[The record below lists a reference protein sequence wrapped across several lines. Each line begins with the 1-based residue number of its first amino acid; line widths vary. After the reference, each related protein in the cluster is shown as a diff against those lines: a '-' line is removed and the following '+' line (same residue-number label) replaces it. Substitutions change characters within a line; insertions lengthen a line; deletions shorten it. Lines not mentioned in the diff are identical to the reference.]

1 MRAKLVLAMMGAT
14 LAAHPAAAAIPD
26 DAVIARWIQL
36 GPNALDAAKPEPTIL
51 ARALTREASC
61 PTLAI
66 DGAPATMAPRFTPS
80 TPTNA
85 FPMPVGEF
93 PVTACEATIPPG
105 RTIATVGGVDL
116 KLPVADPKRILVIAD
131 TGCRMKGAAQQ
142 DCQDP
147 VAFPLAFLA
156 NFEALFR
163 PDLIIHIGDYF
174 YRDSGCP
181 NVSLPTPCPNTKT
194 QWGDNWAS
202 WSEDFFIPAKPL
214 LAEAPWIMTRGNH
227 EGCGRGANGWYHLLD
242 PRPFSE
248 PAANCTSGSPEWDFS
263 PTYVVPT
270 KHANF
275 LVHDSSFANDFK
287 ADDETARRYEA
298 DLRHVLD
305 TLGEQATPSV
315 FLTHKPA
322 YGMVKSAPD
331 SAGNATE
338 QLLFNGLF
346 GGTVPKR
353 IGLFLSGHI
362 HMAQYVNFTDTERFA
377 PQLIVGVGGSALDE
391 PILPTSP
398 RYELPP
404 GSRFDFVAAPADMP
418 SARVNAGHAQAEFGF
433 AMLDATPTGFLA
445 QVYTISGQLSGRC
458 VVTLSPRK
466 LDCAF

>member
-1 MRAKLVLAMMGAT
+1 MRTKLVLALFGAVF
-14 LAAHPAAAAIPD
+14 AAHSAEAAGPD
-26 DAVIARWIQL
+26 DAVIARWIQF
-36 GPNALDAAKPEPTIL
+36 GPNATDPARPEPTIL

-66 DGAPATMAPRFTPS
+66 DGAPATMARRFTPDAPS
-80 TPTNA
+80 ND
-85 FPMPVGEF
+85 FPMPIGTF
-93 PVTACEATIPPG
+93 PVTACEAGIAAGHAVATI
-105 RTIATVGGVDL
+105 GGVDL
-116 KLPVADPKRILVIAD
+116 KLPAAEPKRILVTAD

-156 NFEALFR
+156 QFETLFH
-163 PDLIIHIGDYF
+163 PDLVVHIGDYF
-174 YRDSGCP
+174 YRDTGCP
-181 NVSLPTPCPNTKT
+181 TVSLPTPCPNTKT

-227 EGCGRGANGWYHLLD
+227 ESCGRGAQGWFHLLD
-242 PRPFSE
+242 PRPYSG
-248 PAANCTSGSPEWDFS
+248 PAAACAAGSEWDFS

-270 KHANF
+270 KSASF
-275 LVHDSSFANDFK
+275 LVHDSSFANDVK
-287 ADDETARRYEA
+287 ADDATARRYEA
-298 DLRHVLD
+298 DLKHVLD
-305 TLGEQATPSV
+305 VLGEDASPSV
-315 FLTHKPA
+315 FLTHKPL

-346 GGTVPKR
+346 GGRVPKR

-362 HMAQYVNFTDTERFA
+362 HMAQYVSFADTERFA
-377 PQLIVGVGGSALDE
+377 PQLVVGVGGSALDE

-398 RYELPP
+398 RYDLPA
-404 GSRFDFVAAPADMP
+404 GSRFDFVSAPPDMP
-418 SARVNAGHAQAEFGF
+418 NARVSGGHAQSEFGF
-433 AMLDATPTGFLA
+433 AVLDTTPSGFLA
-445 QVYTISGQLSGRC
+445 QIYTISGQLSGRC